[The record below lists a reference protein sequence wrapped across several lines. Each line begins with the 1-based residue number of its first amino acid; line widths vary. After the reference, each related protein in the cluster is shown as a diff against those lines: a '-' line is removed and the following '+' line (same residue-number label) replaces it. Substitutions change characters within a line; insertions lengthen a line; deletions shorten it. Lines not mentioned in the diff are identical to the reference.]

1 MGEASRGVARVGIL
15 GLKSEDHMKH
25 LRFRK
30 GHFGLSRRKR
40 GSVFLV
46 ILVLLAL
53 ISSSAIFAQRE
64 RNKSEP
70 TLLHR
75 EEETPRFA
83 PASLSTG
90 NPVNK
95 AQEGEVSPA
104 SLTPSTPSKEY
115 IHIGGKLVAT
125 EEPAP

>member
-1 MGEASRGVARVGIL
+1 
-15 GLKSEDHMKH
+15 MKH
-25 LRFRK
+25 MRFRK
-30 GHFGLSRRKR
+30 VLFGLSGRKR

-46 ILVLLAL
+46 MLVLIAL

-70 TLLHR
+70 TLLHL

-83 PASLSTG
+83 PATLASG
-90 NPVNK
+90 NPVGK
-95 AQEGEVSPA
+95 THGAKVSLS
-104 SLTPSTPSKEY
+104 SLTPNTPSKEY
-115 IHIGGKLVAT
+115 IHLGGKLVAT